1 MHVHRSYYAALHS
14 CITISLELTDDSP
27 KNLLGIFDMQ
37 DFSGPPNP
45 RSIKSSDGSTALDN
59 NIPSTL
65 IMTKYENANK
75 INFNFAFQNQIPVY
89 YIKEQNKN
97 DNSCL
102 QTSSCHVKFN
112 FFVKT
117 TIYKKIIYLKYKNQI
132 HWE

>member
-1 MHVHRSYYAALHS
+1 
-14 CITISLELTDDSP
+14 
-27 KNLLGIFDMQ
+27 
-37 DFSGPPNP
+37 
-45 RSIKSSDGSTALDN
+45 
-59 NIPSTL
+59 
-65 IMTKYENANK
+65 MTKYENANK

-117 TIYKKIIYLKYKNQI
+117 TIYKKSHLLQVQKLDTLGIISISQI
-132 HWE
+132 